1 MNKNQIKLVAFFTCL
16 FLVVFPLLT
25 LTSCNSSPV
34 EKEGVLESLLPNL
47 WVFLAHVVATITLM
61 SICIW
66 LVWKPTK
73 ESLAKRREYIA
84 NEIKD
89 AENAKLRTLKQLQE
103 AEQTKIKAFDEA
115 KQIINNA
122 TIQAYQQKE
131 QIQLEAKNIADKT
144 RAAAE
149 SEAIKIKE
157 NMKNEMRKQIIDI
170 AFDVSSSLLKEKVTQ
185 DDTEKFVDDFI
196 QTLSEQKSSN
206 K

>member
-1 MNKNQIKLVAFFTCL
+1 MEKSTKKV
-16 FLVVFPLLT
+16 LVVA
-25 LTSCNSSPV
+25 
-34 EKEGVLESLLPNL
+34 GV
-47 WVFLAHVVATITLM
+47 TITLGTGGF
-61 SICIW
+61 IGYKVIKNKRNRAEQARCFNADNDI
-66 LVWKPTK
+66 LH
-73 ESLAKRREYIA
+73 SL

-115 KQIINNA
+115 KKIIDNA

>member
-16 FLVVFPLLT
+16 LLAVFPLLT

-115 KQIINNA
+115 KKIIDNA

>member
-1 MNKNQIKLVAFFTCL
+1 M
-16 FLVVFPLLT
+16 
-25 LTSCNSSPV
+25 
-34 EKEGVLESLLPNL
+34 
-47 WVFLAHVVATITLM
+47 
-61 SICIW
+61 
-66 LVWKPTK
+66 
-73 ESLAKRREYIA
+73 
-84 NEIKD
+84 
-89 AENAKLRTLKQLQE
+89 QE

-115 KQIINNA
+115 KKIIDNA

>member
-16 FLVVFPLLT
+16 LLVVFPLLT
-25 LTSCNSSPV
+25 LTSCKSSPV

-115 KQIINNA
+115 KKIIDNA

>member
-1 MNKNQIKLVAFFTCL
+1 MNKNQIKLVAFFTWL
-16 FLVVFPLLT
+16 LLVVFPLLT

-115 KQIINNA
+115 KKIIDNA

>member
-1 MNKNQIKLVAFFTCL
+1 ML
-16 FLVVFPLLT
+16 LVVFPLLT

-115 KQIINNA
+115 KKIIDNA

-170 AFDVSSSLLKEKVTQ
+170 AFDVSSSLLKEKITQ

-196 QTLSEQKSSN
+196 QTLSEQKSSS